1 MASTLASALF
11 SITTIF
17 ALMLPP
23 FWIDIV
29 FKFKFFERKL
39 FKVEDRFVLNEEL
52 EEADE
57 FTALLVILLIFVV
70 FKFISNVYED
80 VAEL

>member
-1 MASTLASALF
+1 
-11 SITTIF
+11 
-17 ALMLPP
+17 MLPP

-29 FKFKFFERKL
+29 LKLKFFERKL
-39 FKVEDRFVLNEEL
+39 FKVEDRFALDEEL

-70 FKFISNVYED
+70 FKFISNVYDE